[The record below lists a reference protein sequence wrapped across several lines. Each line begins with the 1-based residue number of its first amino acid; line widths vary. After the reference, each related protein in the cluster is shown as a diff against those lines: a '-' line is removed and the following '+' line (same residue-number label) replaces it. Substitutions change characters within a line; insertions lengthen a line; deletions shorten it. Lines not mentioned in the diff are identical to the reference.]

1 MKTSLSTALLAIALS
16 APAAPDPAPGPA
28 APPSHEQAVAE
39 WRSLK
44 FGLFIHF
51 GLYSIPGGVWN
62 GVEVRRGYSE
72 QIQSHGRIP
81 RKDYARLT
89 QQFNPE
95 KWDPDAVALLA
106 KEAGMRYIVLTA
118 KHHDGFNLFDT
129 EFSGYDVIDATP
141 CRKDLVKGLADACA
155 RHGLKFGVYFSI
167 IDWNFPYSPPIS
179 DHNSDPVPPELQALI
194 TGQLEELTTRYGP
207 LCEIWFDMG
216 APTAEQSR
224 IFADTVHQFQPA
236 TLVSGRVW
244 NDAGDFLV
252 MGDNQVPDD
261 TYFLP
266 WETPASIY
274 HATWGYRS
282 WQVREDLPGKIRE
295 KIRSLVRVTARGGN
309 YLLNIGPRGDGSV
322 VEFEADV
329 LKGVG
334 AWLKRNGEAVFSAG
348 PAADAGHPPWGEI
361 TQAGNK
367 LYLHVFDLPLYGV
380 LELPRLASR
389 VTAVYELGDPD
400 KKPRPYHADED
411 TLSITL
417 PLELPD
423 ADATVYVIETD
434 GPAVFTPEHVIRPDE
449 KGVFILAR
457 ADLDPQLGVSGADYY
472 SQKVTTVVLQGH
484 LETAAAGTYT
494 LELTGDSATPGRPYR
509 LRVGGAA
516 VSGPL
521 PLRGE
526 SVSLPAGLSAL
537 VVERADPVHMA
548 EDLGLPS
555 LRITLTPQPGTP

>member
-1 MKTSLSTALLAIALS
+1 M
-16 APAAPDPAPGPA
+16 
-28 APPSHEQAVAE
+28 
-39 WRSLK
+39 
-44 FGLFIHF
+44 
-51 GLYSIPGGVWN
+51 
-62 GVEVRRGYSE
+62 
-72 QIQSHGRIP
+72 
-81 RKDYARLT
+81 
-89 QQFNPE
+89 
-95 KWDPDAVALLA
+95 
-106 KEAGMRYIVLTA
+106 
-118 KHHDGFNLFDT
+118 
-129 EFSGYDVIDATP
+129 
-141 CRKDLVKGLADACA
+141 
-155 RHGLKFGVYFSI
+155 
-167 IDWNFPYSPPIS
+167 
-179 DHNSDPVPPELQALI
+179 
-194 TGQLEELTTRYGP
+194 
-207 LCEIWFDMG
+207 
-216 APTAEQSR
+216 
-224 IFADTVHQFQPA
+224 
-236 TLVSGRVW
+236 
-244 NDAGDFLV
+244 
-252 MGDNQVPDD
+252 
-261 TYFLP
+261 
-266 WETPASIY
+266 
-274 HATWGYRS
+274 
-282 WQVREDLPGKIRE
+282 
-295 KIRSLVRVTARGGN
+295 
-309 YLLNIGPRGDGSV
+309 
-322 VEFEADV
+322 
-329 LKGVG
+329 
-334 AWLKRNGEAVFSAG
+334 
-348 PAADAGHPPWGEI
+348 
-361 TQAGNK
+361 
-367 LYLHVFDLPLYGV
+367 

-423 ADATVYVIETD
+423 ADATVYVVETD

-526 SVSLPAGLSAL
+526 SLSLPAGLSAL